1 MTDLLPLP
9 QGFSAVG
16 ILCGIKADPQKLDLA
31 LFVSD
36 RACAAAGVFTT
47 NLVCGSPVKVSR
59 ERLPRAT
66 ARGVVV
72 NSGNS
77 NAATGLKGIEDAQAM
92 TALVAQQ
99 IGASA
104 EDVLVCST
112 GVIGRFLPMEKLQAG
127 IPAAAKQLASSP
139 EAFHNAARAM
149 MTTDTFPKQA
159 TATVTLGSP
168 ASAKSAHDK
177 SAHEGKTVRIS
188 GACKGAAM
196 IAPNMA
202 TMLCVIM
209 TDAGLK
215 PEDAQTMLKHAVG
228 DSFNCISVDGHE
240 STSDSVILLANGAA
254 GVGLTTDADRTA
266 FQQALDEVAMKL
278 ATDIIRDAEGAHHFV
293 ELNVTGCR
301 TRDEAFRIAKAIA
314 DSPLVKTAIC
324 GADPNWGRIVSAAGY
339 AGVPL
344 KEEDMSLVVNGF
356 LLYKDGAP
364 VAFDPKQVSSSLR
377 DNRETMIN
385 LTLTHGTSSVR
396 FWTCD
401 LTKEY
406 VELNA
411 DYTT

>member
-1 MTDLLPLP
+1 MTNQIPLP
-9 QGFSAVG
+9 IGFSAAGVH
-16 ILCGIKADPQKLDLA
+16 CGIKNDPQKLDLA

-36 RACAAAGVFTT
+36 RPCAAAGVFTT
-47 NLVCGSPVKVSR
+47 NLVCGAPVKVSR
-59 ERLPRAT
+59 DRLPRTTTRA
-66 ARGVVV
+66 VIM

-77 NAATGLKGIEDAQAM
+77 NAATGDRGIADARQM
-92 TALVAQQ
+92 TAWLAEQ
-99 IGASA
+99 IGCAA
-104 EDVLVCST
+104 DDVLVAST
-112 GVIGRFLPMEKLQAG
+112 GVIGRFLPMEVIRSG
-127 IPAAAKQLASSP
+127 IPTATKELSASAES
-139 EAFHNAARAM
+139 FHLAARAM

-159 TATVTLGSP
+159 TQTVSMG
-168 ASAKSAHDK
+168 
-177 SAHEGKTVRIS
+177 GKEVRIS

-209 TDAGLK
+209 TDAK
-215 PEDAQTMLKHAVG
+215 ISVDDAASMLTHSVA

-240 STSDSVILLANGAA
+240 STSDTVVLLANGTSNAS
-254 GVGLTTDADRTA
+254 VSSNKDRQI
-266 FQQALDEVAMKL
+266 FQKALDEVTTQL

-301 TRDEAFRIAKAIA
+301 SRDEAFRIAKAVA

-324 GADPNWGRIVSAAGY
+324 GADPNWGRIISAAGF

-344 KEEDMSLVVNGF
+344 NEADMSLVVNGF
-356 LLYKDGAP
+356 LLYRSGAP
-364 VAFDPKQVSSSLR
+364 VEFDAKAVSRSLR
-377 DNRETMIN
+377 ENRNVTIDLM
-385 LTLTHGTSSVR
+385 LTHGAKRVR

>member
-1 MTDLLPLP
+1 MTELLPLP
-9 QGFSAVG
+9 QGFSAAG
-16 ILCGIKADPQKLDLA
+16 IYCGVKNDPQKLDLA
-31 LFVSD
+31 LYVSD
-36 RACAAAGVFTT
+36 RPCAAAGVFTT
-47 NLVCGSPVKVSR
+47 NLVCGAPVKVSR
-59 ERLPRAT
+59 DRLPRGT
-66 ARGVVV
+66 ARAVVV

-77 NAATGLKGIEDAQAM
+77 NAATGDRGITDAKSM
-92 TALVAQQ
+92 TALVAAQ
-99 IGASA
+99 IGAPA
-104 EDVLVCST
+104 DDVLVCST

-127 IPAAAKQLASSP
+127 IPVAAGKLAATP
-139 EAFHNAARAM
+139 EAFHSAARAM

-159 TATVTLGSP
+159 TTTVSLG
-168 ASAKSAHDK
+168 
-177 SAHEGKTVRIS
+177 GKTVRIS

-209 TDAGLK
+209 TDAVLI
-215 PEDAQTMLKHAVG
+215 PNSAANHIRLAVT

-240 STSDSVILLANGAA
+240 STSDSVILLANGAS
-254 GVGLTTDADRTA
+254 GVAPTTDADNAA
-266 FQQALDEVAMKL
+266 FQAGLDEVAMKL

-293 ELNVTGCR
+293 EINVTGCR
-301 TRDEAFRIAKAIA
+301 SRDEAFRIAKTIA

-339 AGVPL
+339 SGVPL
-344 KEEDMSLVVNGF
+344 KEEDMSLVVNDF
-356 LLYKDGAP
+356 QLYKDGAP
-364 VAFDPKQVSSSLR
+364 VAFDAKQVSSSLR
-377 DNRETMIN
+377 DNRNVTIN
-385 LTLTHGTSSVR
+385 LTLKHGTAAVR

>member
-1 MTDLLPLP
+1 MTELLPLP
-9 QGFSAVG
+9 AGFTTAG
-16 ILCGIKADPQKLDLA
+16 IRCGIKSDPQKLDLA

-36 RACAAAGVFTT
+36 RPCAAAGVFTT
-47 NLVCGSPVKVSR
+47 NLVCGAPVKVSR
-59 ERLPRAT
+59 DRLPRST
-66 ARGVVV
+66 ARAVVI

-77 NAATGLKGIEDAQAM
+77 NAATGDHGISDAKRM
-92 TALVAQQ
+92 TTLVAEQ
-99 IGASA
+99 IGASSD
-104 EDVLVCST
+104 DVLVAST
-112 GVIGRFLPMEKLQAG
+112 GVIGRFLPMDVLEAG
-127 IPAAAKQLASSP
+127 IPVAAKQLSETS
-139 EAFHNAARAM
+139 ESFLLAAQAM

-159 TATVTLGSP
+159 TQSLRIG
-168 ASAKSAHDK
+168 DK
-177 SAHEGKTVRIS
+177 TIRIS

-209 TDAGLK
+209 TDAGL
-215 PEDAQTMLKHAVG
+215 DQDQAGTMLRQSVR

-240 STSDSVILLANGAA
+240 STSDTVILLANSASGT
-254 GVGLTTDADRTA
+254 VVNTPDECQM
-266 FQQALDEVAMKL
+266 FQHALDEVAMKL

-301 TRDEAFRIAKAIA
+301 TREEAFRIAKAVA

-344 KEEDMSLVVNGF
+344 LESDMTLAVNGF
-356 LLYKDGAP
+356 LLYQSGAP
-364 VAFDPKQVSSSLR
+364 VEFDAKQVSTSLR
-377 DNRETMIN
+377 DNRNVTID
-385 LTLTHGTSSVR
+385 LTLTHGLEMVR

>member
-1 MTDLLPLP
+1 MTEIFPLP
-9 QGFSAVG
+9 KGFSASG
-16 ILCGIKADPQKLDLA
+16 TRCGIKNDPAKLDMA

-36 RACAAAGVFTT
+36 RDCTAAGVYTT
-47 NLVCGSPVKVSR
+47 NLVCGAPVKVTR
-59 ERLPRAT
+59 DRLPRAT
-66 ARGVVV
+66 ARAMIL

-77 NAATGLKGIEDAQAM
+77 NAATGERGIADAKRM
-92 TALVAQQ
+92 TAVVAELLKA
-99 IGASA
+99 GP
-104 EDVLVCST
+104 EDVLVAST
-112 GVIGRFLPMEKLQAG
+112 GVIGRFLPMPIIEAG
-127 IPAAAKQLASSP
+127 IPNAVKQLGSSP
-139 EAFHNAARAM
+139 ESFHQAATAM
-149 MTTDTFPKQA
+149 MTTDTFPKLASQSFEIGGKP
-159 TATVTLGSP
+159 VT
-168 ASAKSAHDK
+168 
-177 SAHEGKTVRIS
+177 IS

-209 TDAGLK
+209 TDAALPQDQLK
-215 PEDAQTMLKHAVG
+215 QMLTISVQ

-240 STSDSVILLANGAA
+240 STSDTVVLFANGAS
-254 GVGLTTDADRTA
+254 GVEVKTTADRDR
-266 FQQALDEVAMKL
+266 FQDALNQVAMKL

-301 TRDEAFRIAKAIA
+301 TRTEAFTIAKEIA

-344 KEEDMSLVVNGF
+344 KEEDMTLVVNGF

-364 VAFDPKQVSSSLR
+364 VDFDAKQVSSSLR
-377 DNRETMIN
+377 DNRNVTIN
-385 LTLTHGTSSVR
+385 LTLTHGDGKVRYWTS
-396 FWTCD
+396 D

>member
-1 MTDLLPLP
+1 MSEPLSELLPLP
-9 QGFSAVG
+9 KGFTAAG
-16 ILCGIKADPQKLDLA
+16 IYCGIKSDRQKLDLA

-36 RACAAAGVFTT
+36 RPCAAAGVFTT
-47 NLVCGSPVKVSR
+47 NLVCGAPVKVSR
-59 ERLPRAT
+59 DRLPRST
-66 ARGVVV
+66 ARAVVI
-72 NSGNS
+72 NSGSS
-77 NAATGLKGIEDAQAM
+77 NAATGERGIADAKRM
-92 TALVAQQ
+92 TAWVAEC
-99 IGASA
+99 IGAA
-104 EDVLVCST
+104 PDDVLVGST
-112 GVIGRFLPMEKLQAG
+112 GVIGRFLPMDVLQIG
-127 IPAAAKQLASSP
+127 IPIAASQCASTPESFQLA
-139 EAFHNAARAM
+139 AQAM

-159 TATVTLGSP
+159 SQSIQIG
-168 ASAKSAHDK
+168 D
-177 SAHEGKTVRIS
+177 KTVQIS

-209 TDAGLK
+209 TDAQLSAS
-215 PEDAQTMLKHAVG
+215 DAHEMLRRSVV

-240 STSDSVILLANGAA
+240 STSDTVILMANGASGA
-254 GVGLTTDADRTA
+254 VIRSAEEQQA
-266 FQQALDEVAMKL
+266 FQNALDEVAMKL

-301 TRDEAFRIAKAIA
+301 NRDEAFRIAKSIA

-324 GADPNWGRIVSAAGY
+324 GADPNWGRIISAAGY

-344 KEEDMSLVVNGF
+344 QESDMTLIVNGF
-356 LLYKDGAP
+356 LLYQSGAP
-364 VAFDPKQVSSSLR
+364 VEFDAKAVSTSLR
-377 DNRETMIN
+377 DNRNVTIN
-385 LTLTHGTSSVR
+385 LALTHGSERIR

>member
-1 MTDLLPLP
+1 MTELLPLP
-9 QGFSAVG
+9 VGFSAAGVR
-16 ILCGIKADPQKLDLA
+16 CGIKNDLEKLDLA
-31 LFVSD
+31 LFASD
-36 RACAAAGVFTT
+36 RPCAAAGVFTT
-47 NLVCGSPVKVSR
+47 NLVCGAPVKVSR
-59 ERLPRAT
+59 DRLPRST
-66 ARGVVV
+66 ARAVVV

-77 NAATGLKGIEDAQAM
+77 NAATGDRGIADAKRM
-92 TALVAQQ
+92 TELVAEQ
-99 IGASA
+99 IHAKP
-104 EDVLVCST
+104 EDVLVAST
-112 GVIGRFLPMEKLQAG
+112 GVIGRFLPMDVLRAG
-127 IPAAAKQLASSP
+127 IPVVAKALSP
-139 EAFHNAARAM
+139 APDSFLLAARAM
-149 MTTDTFPKQA
+149 MTTDTFPKLA
-159 TATVTLGSP
+159 TKTLNIG
-168 ASAKSAHDK
+168 
-177 SAHEGKTVRIS
+177 GKTIRIS
-188 GACKGAAM
+188 GVCKGAAM

-209 TDAGLK
+209 TDASLGADEVATALL
-215 PEDAQTMLKHAVG
+215 ESVE

-240 STSDSVILLANGAA
+240 STSDTVILLANGASGA
-254 GVGLTTDADRTA
+254 AIKTPEEHKL
-266 FQQALDEVAMKL
+266 FQQALDDVAMKL

-344 KEEDMSLVVNGF
+344 RETDMTLIVNQF
-356 LLYKDGAP
+356 LLYQSGAP
-364 VAFDPKQVSSSLR
+364 VEFDAKQVSGSLR
-377 DNRETMIN
+377 DNRNVTIE
-385 LTLTHGTSSVR
+385 LKLTHGTENVR

>member
-1 MTDLLPLP
+1 
-9 QGFSAVG
+9 
-16 ILCGIKADPQKLDLA
+16 
-31 LFVSD
+31 
-36 RACAAAGVFTT
+36 
-47 NLVCGSPVKVSR
+47 
-59 ERLPRAT
+59 
-66 ARGVVV
+66 
-72 NSGNS
+72 
-77 NAATGLKGIEDAQAM
+77 
-92 TALVAQQ
+92 
-99 IGASA
+99 
-104 EDVLVCST
+104 
-112 GVIGRFLPMEKLQAG
+112 
-127 IPAAAKQLASSP
+127 
-139 EAFHNAARAM
+139 
-149 MTTDTFPKQA
+149 
-159 TATVTLGSP
+159 
-168 ASAKSAHDK
+168 
-177 SAHEGKTVRIS
+177 
-188 GACKGAAM
+188 M

-209 TDAGLK
+209 TDAVLK
-215 PEDAQTMLKHAVG
+215 PDDAATMLKHAVG

-240 STSDSVILLANGAA
+240 STSDSVILLANGAS
-254 GVGLTTDADRTA
+254 GVGLNTDADRAA

-278 ATDIIRDAEGAHHFV
+278 ATDIIRDGEGASHFV
-293 ELNVTGCR
+293 EINVTGCR

-364 VAFDPKQVSSSLR
+364 VVFDPKQVSSSLR
-377 DNRETMIN
+377 DNRETTIN
-385 LTLTHGTSSVR
+385 LTLAHGSSFVR

>member
-1 MTDLLPLP
+1 MTEFISLPI
-9 QGFSAVG
+9 GFSAAG
-16 ILCGIKADPQKLDLA
+16 IRCGIKNDPQKLDLA

-36 RACAAAGVFTT
+36 RPCAAAGVFTT
-47 NLVCGSPVKVSR
+47 NFVCGAPVKVSR
-59 ERLPRAT
+59 DRLPRTT
-66 ARGVVV
+66 ARAVVI

-77 NAATGLKGIEDAQAM
+77 NAATGERGIIDAKQM
-92 TALVAQQ
+92 TQLVASQ
-99 IGASA
+99 IHSEP
-104 EDVLVCST
+104 EDVLVAST
-112 GVIGRFLPMEKLQAG
+112 GVIGRFLPMELLRTG
-127 IPAAAKQLASSP
+127 IPAAATELAATPESFLLASQ
-139 EAFHNAARAM
+139 AM

-159 TATVTLGSP
+159 TQILRFGDKTVT
-168 ASAKSAHDK
+168 
-177 SAHEGKTVRIS
+177 IS
-188 GACKGAAM
+188 GTCKGAAM

-209 TDAGLK
+209 TDAELIQ
-215 PEDAQTMLKHAVG
+215 DDVVAMLRASVE

-240 STSDSVILLANGAA
+240 STSDSVILLANGASQQKISSD
-254 GVGLTTDADRTA
+254 VERSA
-266 FQQALDEVAMKL
+266 FQQALNKVAMKL

-301 TRDEAFRIAKAIA
+301 TREDAFRIAKTIA

-344 KEEDMSLVVNGF
+344 LESDMTLVVNQF
-356 LLYKDGAP
+356 LLYESGAP
-364 VAFDPKQVSSSLR
+364 VDFDAKQVSESLR
-377 DNRETMIN
+377 NHRTVTID
-385 LTLTHGTSSVR
+385 LSLTHGSEKVR